1 MTNSIIVIIPTFN
14 EAKNIEKLIFDLMS
28 INIGLDILVV
38 DDNSLDGTQFI
49 VQSIAEK
56 YDQVNL
62 IVRESK
68 LGLGSAYR
76 EGYKSSLN
84 NNYDYFVQMDADF
97 SHQVDD
103 LKKMLDVRKNHDIV
117 IGSRYIQGGKTIGW
131 PRRRK
136 LLSKFANLF
145 VEFATSLKI
154 KDSTSGFRIYS
165 QKAINIIDYSSTKS
179 EGYGFQIEMSF
190 LASKENLRIV
200 EIPIS
205 FHERQE
211 GASKINKRIIFEAF
225 FLVLKLGFLK
235 KK

>member
-1 MTNSIIVIIPTFN
+1 
-14 EAKNIEKLIFDLMS
+14 
-28 INIGLDILVV
+28 
-38 DDNSLDGTQFI
+38 LDGTQFI
-49 VQSIAEK
+49 VQSISEK

-76 EGYKSSLN
+76 EGYKFSDN

-103 LKKMLDVRKNHDIV
+103 LKRLLDVRKNYDLV

-131 PRRRK
+131 SSKRK
-136 LLSKFANLF
+136 FLSKFANLF
-145 VEFATSLKI
+145 VEFSTSLNI

-165 QKAINIIDYSSTKS
+165 QKALNKIDYSSTKS
-179 EGYGFQIEMSF
+179 EGYGYQIEMCY
-190 LASKENLRIV
+190 LASKASLNILEV
-200 EIPIS
+200 PIS
-205 FHERQE
+205 FQERQE
-211 GASKINKRIIFEAF
+211 GTSKINKKIIFEAF

-235 KK
+235 K

>member
-1 MTNSIIVIIPTFN
+1 MTNSIIIIIPTFN

-28 INIGLDILVV
+28 INIGLDILIV

-103 LKKMLDVRKNHDIV
+103 LKKMLDVMKNYDLV
-117 IGSRYIQGGKTIGW
+117 VGSRYIQGGKTIGW

-145 VEFATSLKI
+145 VEITTHIKI

-165 QKAINIIDYSSTKS
+165 QKALNKIDYSSTKS

-190 LASKENLRIV
+190 LASKENLNIL

-205 FHERQE
+205 FIERQE
-211 GASKINKRIIFEAF
+211 GASKINKKIIIEAF
-225 FLVLKLGFLK
+225 FLVFRLGFSK
-235 KK
+235 K